1 MRGESRTEGHPAMN
15 IDADANAD
23 ADADADAR
31 TDRTDVLQR
40 AERHIYS
47 VAQTH
52 LNEYHGSVNLV
63 GGSE

>member
-1 MRGESRTEGHPAMN
+1 MN
-15 IDADANAD
+15 IDADADANADVD

>member
-1 MRGESRTEGHPAMN
+1 MN
-15 IDADANAD
+15 IDADANADVD

>member
-15 IDADANAD
+15 IDANAD
-23 ADADADAR
+23 ADTDAR